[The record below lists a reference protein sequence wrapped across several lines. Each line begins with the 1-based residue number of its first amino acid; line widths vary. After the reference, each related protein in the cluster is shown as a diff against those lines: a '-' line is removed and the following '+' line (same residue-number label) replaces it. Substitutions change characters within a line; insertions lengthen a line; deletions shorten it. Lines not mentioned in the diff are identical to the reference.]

1 MESVALYLDYNSQ
14 MASSSALLT
23 RPLLT
28 MSAPDNQE
36 PAWWKGV
43 I

>member
-14 MASSSALLT
+14 MASSSALST

-28 MSAPDNQE
+28 MSARDNQE
-36 PAWWKGV
+36 PVW
-43 I
+43 